1 MSVNFRMER
10 GARGNATDHVCN
22 LQSLLPEL
30 LPKLDRIV
38 GTSVDLITL
47 LPPHACRVAAD
58 AQWTSHLITGLVSV
72 ARAHIAR
79 DGWLIFSAR
88 SASTTRGTMSMLDVD
103 DCRGYAVVTVS
114 LSDEW
119 VDDMPAA
126 RGPHLRSESVLPME
140 GRLATLLS
148 TVTEAGG
155 HCVVESQEGG
165 GETLSVLLPMA
176 RAEFERELAI
186 PAATHATP
194 ARVLLI
200 FADPMVRFIT
210 SVLLEAIG
218 LSVTAVATTEEAVEV
233 LKETHHKIQLVLA
246 NTDGYGF
253 GPPSSDSAAS
263 VDAAM
268 PPVLSVDTVRR
279 SGGGIRYALSRDD
292 ALQPRLLDPAA
303 LAAHVRHCLRR

>member
-10 GARGNATDHVCN
+10 GARSTATEHVCD
-22 LQSLLPEL
+22 LRSLLPEL

-38 GTSVDLITL
+38 GTNVDLITL

-79 DGWLIFSAR
+79 DGWIIFSAR
-88 SASTTRGTMSMLDVD
+88 SAGASGTVSMLDD
-103 DCRGYAVVTVS
+103 DGCRGYAVVSVS

-119 VDDMPAA
+119 VDEMPAA
-126 RGPHLRSESVLPME
+126 RGPHLRSEHVLPME

-176 RAEFERELAI
+176 HAEFERELAVP
-186 PAATHATP
+186 PALHATS

-218 LSVTAVATTEEAVEV
+218 LSVTAVATTEKAVEV
-233 LKETHHKIQLVLA
+233 LKEMNHKIQLVLA
-246 NTDGYGF
+246 NTDGDGC
-253 GPPSSDSAAS
+253 GSLSSDSALS
-263 VDAAM
+263 VDAGM
-268 PPVLSVDTVRR
+268 PPVLAVGTVRR
-279 SGGGIRYALSRDD
+279 SGGGIRYALARDD
-292 ALQPRLLDPAA
+292 ALQPTLLDGAA